1 MKLILTENQLNIIKK
16 LLTEE
21 KVSTA
26 FKKIKASDFFV
37 IIKKNKDEL
46 KFRVYG
52 TDGTY
57 VYFKSIDTKSTI
69 SKNLYMMSS
78 TSFNDGEINVSYIHS
93 EKDKELKGE
102 PSKWKKTSF
111 KDIIKFLVYDENKK
125 PKFEIDVLK
134 NKLTNDEEEDDNDE
148 IGNDENSDNPNL
160 VNVEDVITDIHTYK
174 KGELFFLELEDSS
187 KLTFEVISVNSGVS
201 SYFKLIDV
209 SGSEGNRYEDFIN
222 DEFEFLRKK
231 DSVSTYNDVDLYIF
245 DLNLNKYIDDKT
257 GKKKEIIKIHGIVDH
272 QLTNLKV
279 NSKNNK
285 EEEDDENE
293 YDFDSMSSKEIV
305 NLIMKT
311 PELKSA
317 FIKQP
322 SFLDLVIGGS
332 QIGLGPARGILSKY
346 YNIDDF
352 SKNFKKGKQVGF
364 ELIGDT
370 DLILNSKIRLK
381 TNQKY
386 RASTIESD
394 GGKTRVRFR
403 PKPNSKDYA
412 DFLIND
418 VIDEEK
424 GIYLTDIITVDDNGA
439 EKKEVNKKIKFKF
452 FK

>member
-1 MKLILTENQLNIIKK
+1 
-16 LLTEE
+16 
-21 KVSTA
+21 
-26 FKKIKASDFFV
+26 
-37 IIKKNKDEL
+37 
-46 KFRVYG
+46 
-52 TDGTY
+52 
-57 VYFKSIDTKSTI
+57 
-69 SKNLYMMSS
+69 
-78 TSFNDGEINVSYIHS
+78 
-93 EKDKELKGE
+93 
-102 PSKWKKTSF
+102 
-111 KDIIKFLVYDENKK
+111 
-125 PKFEIDVLK
+125 LK
-134 NKLTNDEEEDDNDE
+134 NELTNDEEEEEDDNDE

-174 KGELFFLELEDSS
+174 KGESFFLELEDSS

-257 GKKKEIIKIHGIVDH
+257 GKKREIIKIHGIVDH

-293 YDFDSMSSKEIV
+293 YDFDSMSSKEI
-305 NLIMKT
+305 
-311 PELKSA
+311 
-317 FIKQP
+317 F
-322 SFLDLVIGGS
+322 DLVIGGS

-352 SKNFKKGKQVGF
+352 SENFKKGKQLRF